1 MYEKSNLISLCFC
14 RRKRAEEEKENNAE
28 GSTTAS
34 YYSGGGG
41 GRDHHGHHHGGGG
54 GGGGGHVSPGRSFY
68 VHFTTATDAGSV
80 RGCFGTVAD
89 MLKAEYAKGAR
100 YIHLTMFRY
109 KKALNMVSLA

>member
-1 MYEKSNLISLCFC
+1 MDVE
-14 RRKRAEEEKENNAE
+14 AA
-28 GSTTAS
+28 A
-34 YYSGGGG
+34 
-41 GRDHHGHHHGGGG
+41 GRDVPAAAAAAAAVV
-54 GGGGGHVSPGRSFY
+54 VSVVVSS
-68 VHFTTATDAGSV
+68 AAADAGSV